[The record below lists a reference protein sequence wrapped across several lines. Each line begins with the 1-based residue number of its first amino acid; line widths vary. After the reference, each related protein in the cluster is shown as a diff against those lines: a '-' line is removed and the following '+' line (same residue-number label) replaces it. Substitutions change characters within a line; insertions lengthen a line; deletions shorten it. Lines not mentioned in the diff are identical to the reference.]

1 MAKLTHLPRPD
12 PRYGWY
18 ALPDGSRI
26 YPSGNPIE
34 APHKAVRPGKWFVW
48 LYLYDELFNGKIF
61 GIGRI
66 LLVPGGIAYF
76 DSPEEALKAVRRQ
89 RGTGVV
95 GDG

>member
-12 PRYGWY
+12 PKYGWY

-26 YPSGNPIE
+26 YPSGNPAYLPE
-34 APHKAVRPGKWFVW
+34 KAVKPGKWFVW
-48 LYLYDELFNGKIF
+48 LYLHDEVADNKVFRV
-61 GIGRI
+61 GRI
-66 LLVPGGIAYF
+66 LLVPGSIAYF

-95 GDG
+95 EGT